1 MIEGTN
7 LINYDIHKTTINL
20 SANTAIQLAVDAAAD
35 AIIAS
40 PAPGATDTTD
50 VSTLDVSNILTETA
64 SDLSINKIDEALS
77 DVNTFRGT
85 LGAIQNRFE
94 STVANLQSVSENI
107 SAAKSRVM
115 DADFAAET
123 AEMTK
128 AQVLQQAGVAM
139 LAQAN
144 MLPQAVLSLL
154 Q

>member
-1 MIEGTN
+1 M
-7 LINYDIHKTTINL
+7 
-20 SANTAIQLAVDAAAD
+20 
-35 AIIAS
+35 
-40 PAPGATDTTD
+40 
-50 VSTLDVSNILTETA
+50 STLDVANVLTEAA
-64 SDLSINKIDEALS
+64 SDLAINRIDEAIN

-107 SAAKSRVM
+107 SAAKARIM

-123 AEMTK
+123 ADLTK
-128 AQVLQQAGVAM
+128 AQILQQAGVAM

-144 MLPQAVLSLL
+144 QLPQTVLSLL

>member
-1 MIEGTN
+1 

>member
-1 MIEGTN
+1 
-7 LINYDIHKTTINL
+7 
-20 SANTAIQLAVDAAAD
+20 
-35 AIIAS
+35 
-40 PAPGATDTTD
+40 TDTTD

-64 SDLSINKIDEALS
+64 SDLAINKIDEALS

>member
-1 MIEGTN
+1 MKNRRTVLVTGGCGFIGAN
-7 LINYDIHKTTINL
+7 FIHLLRNKYPDWRVINL
-20 SANTAIQLAVDAAAD
+20 DK
-35 AIIAS
+35 
-40 PAPGATDTTD
+40 
-50 VSTLDVSNILTETA
+50 LTYA
-64 SDLSINKIDEALS
+64 GNLK
-77 DVNTFRGT
+77 
-85 LGAIQNRFE
+85 
-94 STVANLQSVSENI
+94 NLQSISENV
-107 SAAKSRVM
+107 SAARARIM

>member
-1 MIEGTN
+1 
-7 LINYDIHKTTINL
+7 
-20 SANTAIQLAVDAAAD
+20 
-35 AIIAS
+35 
-40 PAPGATDTTD
+40 
-50 VSTLDVSNILTETA
+50 
-64 SDLSINKIDEALS
+64 
-77 DVNTFRGT
+77 
-85 LGAIQNRFE
+85 
-94 STVANLQSVSENI
+94 
-107 SAAKSRVM
+107 M

>member
-1 MIEGTN
+1 LAGGVNESADYDAGTATV
-7 LINYDIHKTTINL
+7 IVADL
-20 SANTAIQLAVDAAAD
+20 SVASLANAQSA
-35 AIIAS
+35 IAS
-40 PAPGATDTTD
+40 
-50 VSTLDVSNILTETA
+50 V
-64 SDLSINKIDEALS
+64 DLALNDIS
-77 DVNTFRGT
+77 LIRGG

-94 STVANLQSVSENI
+94 STIANLQSVSENI
-107 SAAKSRVM
+107 SAAKARIM

-144 MLPQAVLSLL
+144 QLPQAVLSLL